1 MITAEEA
8 RNLMPKYDIFNDY
21 YPELNN
27 LIKSAAEKGDNHIEY
42 NNISFTSC
50 FDRLVAS
57 LIKLGYTYEKTLYLV
72 DSYTDR
78 VKYTLKIKW

>member
-8 RNLMPKYDIFNDY
+8 RNLMPKYDIFKDY

-27 LIKSAAEKGDNHIEY
+27 LIKSAAEKGDNSIEY
-42 NNISFTSC
+42 SNISFASC
-50 FDRLVAS
+50 FDRLVAG
-57 LIKLGYTYEKTLYLV
+57 LIKLGYTYEITLHLV
-72 DSYTDR
+72 DPFTDR